1 MLDKKIAW
9 ERWDEDVIEQEI
21 VEDFYSD
28 EDGDEESIED
38 ALNFLEKIPSLV
50 TTPMGMFQLH
60 DKMNILNQF
69 DCWMGYTNFEITNS
83 IRDTLEKVEGVEL
96 LNIMT
101 RYRFFLGVGK
111 MFNFSDVRR
120 SVESLLCESEID
132 EYSKESVNII
142 KENISSDK
150 YWAIFVTKSGEILYA
165 STNEESDEDYLKKL
179 KHYQKRKMVGHFCKM
194 IREQDF
200 NNAKKPI
207 RFYRFA
213 SSRI

>member
-179 KHYQKRKMVGHFCKM
+179 KHYQKRKNKNGGSLL
-194 IREQDF
+194 QND
-200 NNAKKPI
+200 
-207 RFYRFA
+207 
-213 SSRI
+213 

>member
-28 EDGDEESIED
+28 EDGDEEAIED

-60 DKMNILNQF
+60 DKMSILNQF

-111 MFNFSDVRR
+111 MFSFSDVRR
-120 SVESLLCESEID
+120 AVESLLCESEID
-132 EYSKESVNII
+132 EYSKESVDII
-142 KENISSDK
+142 KESISSDK
-150 YWAIFVTKSGEILYA
+150 YWAILVTKSGEILYA

-179 KHYQKRKMVGHFCKM
+179 KHYQKRKHKNGGSLL
-194 IREQDF
+194 QND
-200 NNAKKPI
+200 
-207 RFYRFA
+207 
-213 SSRI
+213 